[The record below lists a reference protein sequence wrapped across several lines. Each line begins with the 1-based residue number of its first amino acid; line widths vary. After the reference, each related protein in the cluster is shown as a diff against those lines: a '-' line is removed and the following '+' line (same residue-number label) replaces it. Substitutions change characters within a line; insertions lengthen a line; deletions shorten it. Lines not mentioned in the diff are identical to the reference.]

1 MRRSRATLAAAVFC
15 VVLPRAELAVVAAQE
30 KPPTFPSA
38 VELVTVDVVVTDKQ
52 GRPVTGLESGDFT
65 LLEDGAAQAIASFD
79 AVAGF
84 SATDLPEAAEAAAIP
99 WNPRVSTNL
108 GAPVRAGRTY
118 VIVFDEVHLSSLQ
131 AARGKRALETFL
143 KSTVLDGERVRL
155 VAVGGFEAEGTRDEL
170 LDEVPRLTG
179 RRVPD
184 ESFEALSDHEAM
196 RIAVFDDQPLILR
209 VIERISVLTSGRH
222 TGDRE
227 GERIRILTPDELD
240 TKMVDEGYV
249 KLLAR
254 RVYHDATSRNQA
266 TLAALESAI
275 EAVAGIRGRKSV
287 VLVSEALIKDPQLD
301 GFGRVIDASRRA
313 NAALYFIDTRGL
325 ETIPGES
332 AQHATYLPSIDQG
345 IVMANQQLDAAGA
358 ESLAA
363 DSGGF
368 TVKNR
373 NDLSNG
379 FRQIATDTRNYYL
392 LGYSPPRGQPDG
404 RFRKIQVKVKRS
416 GVEVRARKGYYGR
429 QGAGSKAAVAAP
441 DSATGPAAG
450 ADRGDASQD
459 IVAALRS
466 GEDRTG
472 IPLRMSAYV
481 LAESSPGKVRA
492 LVATEVDVRGV
503 VFEERDGHF
512 QGALDF
518 LVVVAAGGGEPSRS
532 GHEIEL
538 NLTPEKREALAT
550 RWLPVVRAF
559 DLAPGDYRARVV
571 VRDGRSGRIG
581 SVTHAFEVPS
591 ATFRT
596 STPVLSDS
604 LEAGEAGKRPPA
616 VGARRTFREQ
626 ATLYFDFEVYGAAR
640 DPANGAPRVAS
651 GWTVLDPAGTEWAR
665 SEPSWMGGLQRGV
678 PARQSEVSLTFPAG
692 AYELVLD
699 VHDHVSGRTLEVH
712 EPFEVE
718 AAP

>member
-1 MRRSRATLAAAVFC
+1 MRRSRALMAAALCAVM
-15 VVLPRAELAVVAAQE
+15 VRADGAFVAAQE

-52 GRPVTGLESGDFT
+52 GRHVTDLDRGDFT
-65 LLEDGAAQAIASFD
+65 LLEDGAAQAISSFD

-84 SATDLPEAAEAAAIP
+84 AGVPEADEAAAIP
-99 WNPRVSTNL
+99 WNPRVSTNV
-108 GAPVRAGRTY
+108 GASARPGRTY
-118 VIVFDEVHLSSLQ
+118 LIVFDEVHLSSLQ
-131 AARGKRALETFL
+131 AARGRQALESFL

-155 VAVGGFEAEGTRDEL
+155 VAVGGFEAEGTRDRL
-170 LDEVPRLTG
+170 LEEVPRLEG

-196 RIAVFDDQPLILR
+196 RIALFDDQQLILR
-209 VIERISVLTSGRH
+209 VIERVAVRTSGRLSS
-222 TGDRE
+222 DRE
-227 GERIRILTPDELD
+227 GERIRMSTPDDLRV
-240 TKMVDEGYV
+240 KIDEGHV
-249 KLLAR
+249 KILAR
-254 RVYHDATSRNQA
+254 SAYHDAMSRNQA
-266 TLAALESAI
+266 TLATLESAI

-287 VLVSEALIKDPQLD
+287 VLVSEGLIKDPQLD
-301 GFGRVIDASRRA
+301 GFRRVIDASRRA

-325 ETIPGES
+325 EGIPFEP
-332 AQHATYLPSIDQG
+332 AQQRTYLPSIDQG
-345 IVMANQQLDAAGA
+345 IAMANQQLDAAGA

-373 NDLSNG
+373 NDLSSG
-379 FRQIATDTRNYYL
+379 FRQIAADTRNYYL
-392 LGYSPPRGQPDG
+392 LGYSPSRGQPDG
-404 RFRKIQVKVKRS
+404 RFRKIQVKVRRP
-416 GVEVRARKGYYGR
+416 GVEVRARKGYYGG
-429 QGAGSKAAVAAP
+429 QSAGSGAVAAAG
-441 DSATGPAAG
+441 DSGAGPGGATGAG
-450 ADRGDASQD
+450 RGDATRD
-459 IVAALRS
+459 IAAALRS
-466 GEDRTG
+466 VEDRTG
-472 IPLRMSAYV
+472 VPLRMAAYV
-481 LAESSPGKVRA
+481 LGESSAGKVRA
-492 LVATEVDVRGV
+492 LVAAEVDVRGLA
-503 VFEERDGHF
+503 FEERDGRF
-512 QGALDF
+512 QDSLDVLF
-518 LVVVAAGGGEPSRS
+518 VVAAEGGGEPSRLGQQIDLS
-532 GHEIEL
+532 
-538 NLTPEKREALAT
+538 LTPEKRQALAT

-559 DLAPGDYRARVV
+559 DLVPGAYRARMV

-581 SVTHAFEVPS
+581 TVTHAFDVPS

-596 STPVLSDS
+596 STPVLSDT

-640 DPANGAPRVAS
+640 DPSNGAPRVVS
-651 GWTVLDPAGTEWAR
+651 GWTVRDPAGAEWAR
-665 SEPSWMGGLQRGV
+665 SEPSWMGGSQRNV

-699 VHDHVSGRTLEVH
+699 VHDDVSGRTLEVH